1 MLKSSKLKVKK
12 KYFKLRHASL
22 KDSRFLL
29 ELHNSNIMKKKFFSK
44 NKILLKDHINW
55 LNEKLKNKMLFI
67 CISKYRIGY
76 IRYDKLNRNNLSVSI
91 AVKEKYKR
99 KGFGRLM
106 LKNSIRKKHISKF
119 SIYAYVKDSNLIS
132 KNFFLSNGF
141 VYLRK
146 NIYIYKP

>member
-44 NKILLKDHINW
+44 KKILLKNHINW

-99 KGFGRLM
+99 KVWKINVEKFYW
-106 LKNSIRKKHISKF
+106 KKHISKF

-132 KNFFLSNGF
+132 KKFF
-141 VYLRK
+141 V
-146 NIYIYKP
+146 